1 MFPNPFPNRRPP
13 GQPPFLPPGQPGHNP
28 GHNPPHSPHVPP
40 TQPGRNDAPRTA
52 PPDYVPNRAR
62 AARAV
67 DPGAI
72 RGCLHSFMY
81 VWLTNGQA
89 FWMYPTFVGR
99 RSVSG
104 FRWSRF
110 GWVYT
115 GFDLRLVES
124 FFCTR

>member
-1 MFPNPFPNRRPP
+1 MNPP
-13 GQPPFLPPGQPGHNP
+13 G
-28 GHNPPHSPHVPP
+28 SPA
-40 TQPGRNDAPRTA
+40 PGRNDAPHTP
-52 PPDYVPNRAR
+52 PPDYIPNRAR
-62 AARAV
+62 QSRAV

-99 RSVSG
+99 RSISG

-115 GFDLRLVES
+115 GFDLRMVES

>member
-1 MFPNPFPNRRPP
+1 MFPNPFPNRPANRPP
-13 GQPPFLPPGQPGHNP
+13 VHPPFNPPFNPPLTPPGA
-28 GHNPPHSPHVPP
+28 
-40 TQPGRNDAPRTA
+40 PGRNDAPRTP
-52 PPDYVPNRAR
+52 PPDYVPARAR
-62 AARAV
+62 ASRAV

-72 RGCLHSFMY
+72 SGCLNSFMY

-89 FWMYPTFVGR
+89 FWMFPTFVGR
-99 RSVSG
+99 RSISG

-124 FFCTR
+124 FFCAR